1 MDIKKHFQ
9 ATPIP
14 GEAMK
19 KNLGA
24 HFISLAR
31 KTGES
36 PKELSFFQ
44 PWLRFGFALLLLLIV
59 PLSSFHFV
67 RESFSEV
74 REALPEGGDIG
85 FVVMQSGA
93 SDSLLAEVCM
103 DRESLTESV
112 DYILEGTVTRVEPQL
127 NEENSMMSTYSTIE
141 IRNYVKGQSIPGNTL
156 QIVTAGGLGQ
166 WVEDQAIFYQGT
178 EVRIYLK
185 EVNGEFIIF
194 CGPMGLEEISGNLSY
209 RVQEGCNMEGPEG
222 NPVSES
228 ITLSQSEN
236 AIHFEQMLQLPS
248 SDNPFSR
255 AQGNFK
261 INYSPSGHNIEI
273 REILDPEVQDL
284 SSVAVCSTYVSGQI
298 DGLEQGSYTL
308 TFIFEDQGG
317 ETRVLEEKTFVL
329 E

>member
-9 ATPIP
+9 STPIP

-31 KTGES
+31 KTGE
-36 PKELSFFQ
+36 PAKELNFFQ
-44 PWLRFGFALLLLLIV
+44 PWLRFSFALLLLLIV
-59 PLSSFHFV
+59 PLSSFHFM
-67 RESFSEV
+67 RES
-74 REALPEGGDIG
+74 LPEGGDVG
-85 FVVMQSGA
+85 LVVMQSGA
-93 SDSLLAEVCM
+93 SDSLLGEVCM

-112 DYILEGTVTRVEPQL
+112 DYILEGTVTEVESQ
-127 NEENSMMSTYSTIE
+127 MSTYSTIE
-141 IRNYVKGQSIPGNTL
+141 VRNYVKGEPIPGDTL
-156 QIVTAGGLGQ
+156 QIVTAGGIGQ
-166 WVEDQAIFYQGT
+166 WTEDQAIFHEGT
-178 EVRIYLK
+178 EIRVYL
-185 EVNGEFIIF
+185 EEINGEFIVF

-209 RVQEGCNMEGPEG
+209 HVQEGCNMEGPEG
-222 NPVSES
+222 NPVPES
-228 ITLSQSEN
+228 IALSQVGN

-261 INYSPSGHNIEI
+261 IYYSPSGHNIEI
-273 REILDPEVQDL
+273 REILDSDVEEP
-284 SSVAVCSTYVSGQI
+284 SSASVCSTYVSGQI
-298 DGLEQGSYTL
+298 DGLDPGSYTL
-308 TFIFEDQGG
+308 TFIFEDQSG